1 MAAEQVLMSDEV
13 GNLST
18 QADSPEVFAEFV
30 RAHQAAVRLYFM
42 RALRDPQT
50 ADDLAQEVFLHVYQ
64 RMNEYRGEGSVRA
77 WLLGIARNLAVQH
90 VRSAERRRKREEGP
104 LQVQLAEWRMERLS
118 RDPWDD
124 AEQEEALTTLRG
136 CLEGLAIESQQVV
149 KSHYFDRE
157 TIEVIAK
164 RLGRTGGSVRMMLF
178 RIRQSLG
185 DCLRSKLS
193 SRGGNR

>member
-1 MAAEQVLMSDEV
+1 MTTGQSQMTDEV
-13 GNLST
+13 GSLTT
-18 QADSPEVFAEFV
+18 QADSAEAFAKFV
-30 RAHQAAVRLYFM
+30 CAHQAAVRWYLM
-42 RALRDPQT
+42 RALRDAAI

-77 WLLGIARNLAVQH
+77 WLLGIARNLALQH
-90 VRSAERRRKREEGP
+90 VRSVARRRKREKGP

-124 AEQEEALTTLRG
+124 ADQEEALAALRG
-136 CLEGLAIESQQVV
+136 CLNGLAIESQQVV
-149 KSHYFDRE
+149 NSHYFDRE

-178 RIRQSLG
+178 RIRQSLR
-185 DCLRSKLS
+185 DCLRSKLAP
-193 SRGGNR
+193 RGGHT